1 MIDKNKEY
9 NINIEYL
16 PKNNVIE
23 YIIDELLKNEITIKS
38 IRIFDKNINEN
49 RTIKI
54 KLTISTNNRL
64 NFLSV
69 IQNLQSNKNIHDID
83 ILKINKIK
91 IEYYDENN
99 KNIYF

>member
-1 MIDKNKEY
+1 
-9 NINIEYL
+9 
-16 PKNNVIE
+16 
-23 YIIDELLKNEITIKS
+23 
-38 IRIFDKNINEN
+38 N

-54 KLTISTNNRL
+54 KLTISTSNRL

-91 IEYYDENN
+91 NRI
-99 KNIYF
+99 

>member
-83 ILKINKIK
+83 ILKLTK
-91 IEYYDENN
+91 
-99 KNIYF
+99 

>member
-9 NINIEYL
+9 NISIEYL

-91 IEYYDENN
+91 NRIL
-99 KNIYF
+99 

>member
-1 MIDKNKEY
+1 
-9 NINIEYL
+9 
-16 PKNNVIE
+16 E
-23 YIIDELLKNEITIKS
+23 YIKDELIKNEITIKS

-91 IEYYDENN
+91 NRIL
-99 KNIYF
+99 

>member
-1 MIDKNKEY
+1 
-9 NINIEYL
+9 
-16 PKNNVIE
+16 
-23 YIIDELLKNEITIKS
+23 
-38 IRIFDKNINEN
+38 N

-69 IQNLQSNKNIHDID
+69 IQNLQSNKSIHDID

-91 IEYYDENN
+91 NRIL
-99 KNIYF
+99 

>member
-9 NINIEYL
+9 NISIEYL

-23 YIIDELLKNEITIKS
+23 YIIEELLKNEITIKS
-38 IRIFDKNINEN
+38 IRIFHKNINEN

-69 IQNLQSNKNIHDID
+69 IQNLQSNKNIHDIN

-91 IEYYDENN
+91 NRML
-99 KNIYF
+99 